1 MWPFQ
6 NTLWIL
12 VNFPVK
18 SNLVDTRIPADF
30 LQCLAGR
37 GNIEEY
43 NIAFFWGG
51 ENFFSFIFISWR
63 LITLQY
69 CSGFCHIFNVKVIS
83 YFRIILGFTSYNII
97 K

>member
-18 SNLVDTRIPADF
+18 PNLIDTRIPADF
-30 LQCLAGR
+30 VQCLSGR

-43 NIAFFWGG
+43 NIEFLMLKLFP
-51 ENFFSFIFISWR
+51 ISG
-63 LITLQY
+63 LY
-69 CSGFCHIFNVKVIS
+69 
-83 YFRIILGFTSYNII
+83 
-97 K
+97 

>member
-18 SNLVDTRIPADF
+18 SNLVDTRIPAGF
-30 LQCLAGR
+30 VQCLAGR

-51 ENFFSFIFISWR
+51 
-63 LITLQY
+63 
-69 CSGFCHIFNVKVIS
+69 
-83 YFRIILGFTSYNII
+83 
-97 K
+97 